1 MLPKDTLP
9 TGLLITG
16 SLITGLFGV
25 TISFDVIVCPFILGT
40 AAAFAPNVLSAIL
53 FSFEVFAW
61 LLTIA
66 ASFPNARIGKNIT
79 GNKIIPATNPP
90 LFPNLFAIPLYKTI
104 IAYIFANGTHDN
116 KTYHHSFSAI
126 SHIIYMLYIGIMD
139 AQPGFPAFLN
149 IFHND
154 TIIKILS
161 AIDKIQKNNPIAAI
175 APVNPEVVDTPYEVP
190 A

>member
-16 SLITGLFGV
+16 LLITGLFGV

-40 AAAFAPNVLSAIL
+40 ATAFAPNVLSAIL
-53 FSFEVFAW
+53 FSFEVFGW

-66 ASFPNARIGKNIT
+66 ASFPNASIGKNIT

-161 AIDKIQKNNPIAAI
+161 TIDKIKKNNPIAAI
-175 APVNPEVVDTPYEVP
+175 APVNPDVVDTP
-190 A
+190 